1 MKLIKTQEKQ
11 QGKYEKQQA
20 NAKKVYVNISSI
32 LYSELTPLTRDV
44 TYSKRYAENIGE
56 RMSVTQNLEFNIN

>member
-44 TYSKRYAENIGE
+44 TNSKRYAENIGE
-56 RMSVTQNLEFNIN
+56 RMSVAQNLEFNIN